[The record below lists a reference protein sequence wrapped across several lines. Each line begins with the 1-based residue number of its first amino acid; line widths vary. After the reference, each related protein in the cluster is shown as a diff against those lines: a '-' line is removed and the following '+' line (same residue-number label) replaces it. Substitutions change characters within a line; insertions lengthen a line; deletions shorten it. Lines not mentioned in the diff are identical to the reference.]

1 MSIELIIGIIALIVG
16 IATLFVS
23 YSTYR
28 YTRKA
33 DKNRKIEELARKEAL
48 LQKMNDSFFM
58 MGLDH
63 TVVDKVRIDKS
74 QLETEIKI
82 LKSQI

>member
-16 IATLFVS
+16 VATLIVS
-23 YSTYR
+23 YLTYR
-28 YTRKA
+28 HARKA

-48 LQKMNDSFFM
+48 LQKMNDSFSM

-63 TVVDKVRIDKS
+63 TVADKVRIDKS
-74 QLETEIKI
+74 QLETEIMI